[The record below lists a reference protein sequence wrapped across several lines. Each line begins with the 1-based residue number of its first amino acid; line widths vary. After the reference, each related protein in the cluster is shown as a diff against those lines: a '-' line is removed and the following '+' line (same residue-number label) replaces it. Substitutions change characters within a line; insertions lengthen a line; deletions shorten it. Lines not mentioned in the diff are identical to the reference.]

1 MTKIPGINLCL
12 QCKRHFLIS
21 PAKPLLAIR
30 NRPIGS
36 SLNSWMVLT
45 QTQPSKTKTEMKTT
59 VALPAKLAELQA
71 KKFSQGIN
79 TFLKNKAKIRKA
91 TDEDLSFFLILVS
104 LSVEKATN

>member
-1 MTKIPGINLCL
+1 
-12 QCKRHFLIS
+12 
-21 PAKPLLAIR
+21 
-30 NRPIGS
+30 
-36 SLNSWMVLT
+36 MVLT

-79 TFLKNKAKIRKA
+79 TYLKNKAKIRKA